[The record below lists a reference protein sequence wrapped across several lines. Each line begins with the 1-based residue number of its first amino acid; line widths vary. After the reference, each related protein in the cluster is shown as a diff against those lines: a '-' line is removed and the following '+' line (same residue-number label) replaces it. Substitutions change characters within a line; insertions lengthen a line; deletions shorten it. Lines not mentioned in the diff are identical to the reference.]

1 VNLVREKIV
10 KANGVDLCVETFGD
24 PADPAILLI
33 MGSGASMDWWEDEFC
48 ERLAAGSR
56 LVIRYDHRDTG
67 RSISYEPGA
76 PEYTFADLVDDAVG
90 LLDSLGVA
98 RAHLVG
104 MSMGG
109 AIAQLAA
116 LNHPERVASL
126 TLVSTSPAGPNE
138 PDLPSMSEE
147 GAALFTIDHPDW
159 TDRTAVVDH
168 MVHLASAS
176 ASPSR
181 RFDEAALRGLAG
193 RVFDRTA
200 NIASTMTNHNL
211 IDGGERWRERLAEL
225 RVPTLVVHGSDDP
238 VLPLGHGR
246 ALANEIPGAGL
257 LVLEHTGHELPPA
270 AWDLV
275 IPAILEQTSGG

>member
-1 VNLVREKIV
+1 
-10 KANGVDLCVETFGD
+10 
-24 PADPAILLI
+24 

-126 TLVSTSPAGPNE
+126 TLISTSAGPGD
-138 PDLPSMSEE
+138 PDLPGPSDQLR
-147 GAALFTIDHPDW
+147 GRFAAPPPAPDW
-159 TDRTAVVDH
+159 
-168 MVHLASAS
+168 S
-176 ASPSR
+176 
-181 RFDEAALRGLAG
+181 
-193 RVFDRTA
+193 
-200 NIASTMTNHNL
+200 
-211 IDGGERWRERLAEL
+211 
-225 RVPTLVVHGSDDP
+225 
-238 VLPLGHGR
+238 
-246 ALANEIPGAGL
+246 
-257 LVLEHTGHELPPA
+257 
-270 AWDLV
+270 
-275 IPAILEQTSGG
+275 